1 MINDS
6 SRLNHNQSG
15 YEKGIFSEEDRKK
28 IRQCLTLFKDKKY
41 PSLKTTKT
49 VEKKEN
55 NKKPSITEKVYRKH
69 FSWKSFPEELD
80 EVPMIFLI
88 RLHLWPYLIN
98 KTSIE
103 LEPLQFLCEM
113 SGIASIVLD
122 QGTEHQNAYTMNGFI
137 ANGGPIDKCTF
148 HLSYKNKKNEVVID
162 ELIFHR
168 KE

>member
-15 YEKGIFSEEDRKK
+15 YEKGIFSEADRKK
-28 IRQCLTLFKDKKY
+28 IRQC

-98 KTSIE
+98 KTCIE
-103 LEPLQFLCEM
+103 LEPL
-113 SGIASIVLD
+113 
-122 QGTEHQNAYTMNGFI
+122 
-137 ANGGPIDKCTF
+137 
-148 HLSYKNKKNEVVID
+148 
-162 ELIFHR
+162 
-168 KE
+168 